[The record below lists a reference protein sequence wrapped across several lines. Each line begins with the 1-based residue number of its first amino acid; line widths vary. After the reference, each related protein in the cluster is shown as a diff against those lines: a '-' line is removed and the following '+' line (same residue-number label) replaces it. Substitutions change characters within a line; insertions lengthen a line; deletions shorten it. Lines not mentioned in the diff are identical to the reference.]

1 MSKADPAPA
10 SETVVGTSAYRLVL
24 FGMPHA
30 GKSSLLGALMQA
42 AQTQEHTLQG
52 RLTDLS
58 HGLAELQRR
67 LYDDRP
73 RMTPEEIVGY
83 PIRFE
88 SFAPKGAGSV
98 NGVVEAELIDCSGLT
113 ANELLARQRSL
124 DGHVQGGSLAQSV
137 LDADVLV
144 LLVDASAGG
153 VPLDADFA
161 LFARFL
167 ELLERSRGRRKEI
180 GGLPVYLVLTK
191 CDLLAEPTDSPS
203 AWMEHIEERKRQVA
217 QLFQEFLAHSKKGEA
232 PRFGRIHLR
241 LWATAVKRPALTET
255 PEQPREPYGVAE
267 LFRQGFGAARSYRR
281 AQRRA
286 SRRLFTT
293 VVTMLGILAIL
304 AAAGALLF
312 HNWEKPSQLEG
323 RVNRYR
329 AREAQLAPRAA
340 HRNAKNKIEELDG
353 FIHDPAFLR
362 LPANTQ
368 DYVNEQL
375 RDFQAYESFE
385 QRLNQLT
392 DPADAI
398 ALNQL
403 NELEA
408 SLGQLTMP
416 EEYRADWGQTEAG
429 RRYSEWLE
437 DIAALRAAVLKIEGW
452 YQKLVHDGQ
461 QVLDNIN
468 GPNLPA
474 RAKKVLQEARTPPF
488 LENDKDR
495 LLPGS
500 KRLTYANA
508 FSFANVREA
517 QRKWEEEIKK
527 KLEPYAK
534 FDNS

>member
-1 MSKADPAPA
+1 
-10 SETVVGTSAYRLVL
+10 
-24 FGMPHA
+24 
-30 GKSSLLGALMQA
+30 
-42 AQTQEHTLQG
+42 
-52 RLTDLS
+52 
-58 HGLAELQRR
+58 
-67 LYDDRP
+67 
-73 RMTPEEIVGY
+73 
-83 PIRFE
+83 
-88 SFAPKGAGSV
+88 
-98 NGVVEAELIDCSGLT
+98 
-113 ANELLARQRSL
+113 
-124 DGHVQGGSLAQSV
+124 
-137 LDADVLV
+137 
-144 LLVDASAGG
+144 
-153 VPLDADFA
+153 
-161 LFARFL
+161 
-167 ELLERSRGRRKEI
+167 
-180 GGLPVYLVLTK
+180 
-191 CDLLAEPTDSPS
+191 
-203 AWMEHIEERKRQVA
+203 
-217 QLFQEFLAHSKKGEA
+217 
-232 PRFGRIHLR
+232 
-241 LWATAVKRPALTET
+241 
-255 PEQPREPYGVAE
+255 
-267 LFRQGFGAARSYRR
+267 
-281 AQRRA
+281 
-286 SRRLFTT
+286 
-293 VVTMLGILAIL
+293 MLGILAIL

-312 HNWEKPSQLEG
+312 HNWEKPSQLEV

-329 AREAQLAPRAA
+329 AREAQLTPRAA

-353 FIHDPAFLR
+353 FIHDTAFVR

-368 DYVNEQL
+368 DYVNEQF
-375 RDFQAYESFE
+375 RDFQAYDSFE
-385 QRLNQLT
+385 QGLNKLT

-398 ALNQL
+398 TLIQL

-416 EEYRADWGQTEAG
+416 EEYRTDWAQTEAG

-452 YQKLVHDGQ
+452 YQKLTHDGQ

-500 KRLTYANA
+500 KRLRYANA